1 MGILLG
7 FTPFIAFAVANRLAG
22 LALSL
27 WMAAAVSLVLIL
39 RTRTR
44 GESPK
49 VLEIGTLVFFALLG
63 LVATV
68 LHVRWNISL
77 VRCVVDGGLLGIMLL
92 SIVVGR
98 PFTLEYAR
106 ERVPSPLYD
115 SRLFIRQNYIIT
127 AVWAVS
133 MAIIVLADLVL
144 HYVQRFPAWAAGIAI
159 AAAFTGALVFS
170 RWYPRRGD
178 QHGRSKQV

>member
-22 LALSL
+22 LSLSL
-27 WMAAAVSLVLIL
+27 WTGAAVSLILIL

-68 LHVRWNISL
+68 LHARWNISL

-106 ERVPSPLYD
+106 ERVSSTLYD
-115 SRLFIRQNYIIT
+115 SPPFIRQNYIIT
-127 AVWAVS
+127 AVWVVS
-133 MAIIVLADLVL
+133 MAIIVLADLAL
-144 HYVQRFPAWAAGIAI
+144 HFLPRFPVWAGGAAI
-159 AAAFTGALVFS
+159 GVAFTGALAFS
-170 RWYPRRGD
+170 RWYPRRNQPGHAR
-178 QHGRSKQV
+178 QG

>member
-7 FTPFIAFAVANRLAG
+7 FTPFIAFAVADRLAS

-27 WMAAAVSLVLIL
+27 GIAAVVSFALIL

-49 VLEIGTLVFFALLG
+49 VLEIGTFVLFALMG
-63 LVATV
+63 LCATV
-68 LHVRWNISL
+68 LHTRWNISL

-106 ERVPSPLYD
+106 ERVPSTIYD
-115 SRLFIRQNYIIT
+115 SPPFIRQNYIIT

-133 MAIIVLADLVL
+133 MAIIVLADLAL
-144 HYVQRFPAWAAGIAI
+144 HFLPRFPVWAGGAAI
-159 AAAFTGALVFS
+159 GVAFTAALVFS
-170 RWYPRRGD
+170 RWYPRRHKPG
-178 QHGRSKQV
+178 QARQE